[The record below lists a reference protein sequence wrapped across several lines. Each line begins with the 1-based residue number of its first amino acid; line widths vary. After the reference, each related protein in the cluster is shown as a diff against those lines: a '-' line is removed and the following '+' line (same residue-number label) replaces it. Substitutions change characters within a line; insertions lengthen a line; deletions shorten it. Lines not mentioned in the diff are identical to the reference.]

1 MCGFGFSCAL
11 CRAKTRV
18 KKKEPTRERRQ
29 RPVAHTPAR
38 NFLVQTKREGLVAI
52 VEQKLVFS
60 ISGQRFPQ
68 LLQSPLRRRRFRGIE
83 MNQPS
88 RTDLQRHKYINHA
101 KANGHCGEEITSYDC
116 VGMIL
121 HEGGP
126 ALVS

>member
-1 MCGFGFSCAL
+1 MAV
-11 CRAKTRV
+11 V
-18 KKKEPTRERRQ
+18 K
-29 RPVAHTPAR
+29 
-38 NFLVQTKREGLVAI
+38 
-52 VEQKLVFS
+52 QKLVFP

-68 LLQSPLRRRRFRGIE
+68 LLQSPLRRRMFRGIE

-101 KANGHCGEEITSYDC
+101 KANGYYGKEITSYDC

-121 HEGGP
+121 QEGGP

>member
-1 MCGFGFSCAL
+1 M
-11 CRAKTRV
+11 AKSV
-18 KKKEPTRERRQ
+18 VGGAGLYDLYRRDRSYAPATVAVGGNKH
-29 RPVAHTPAR
+29 RPS
-38 NFLVQTKREGLVAI
+38 LVAI

-68 LLQSPLRRRRFRGIE
+68 LLQSPLGRRMFRGIE

-101 KANGHCGEEITSYDC
+101 KANRHYGEEITSYDR
-116 VGMIL
+116 VGVIFQ
-121 HEGGP
+121 EGGP

>member
-1 MCGFGFSCAL
+1 MS
-11 CRAKTRV
+11 V
-18 KKKEPTRERRQ
+18 
-29 RPVAHTPAR
+29 
-38 NFLVQTKREGLVAI
+38 

-68 LLQSPLRRRRFRGIE
+68 LLQSPLRRLIFRGVE

-88 RTDLQRHKYINHA
+88 RTDLQRHKYINDA
-101 KANGHCGEEITSYDC
+101 KAYGHYREEITSYDC
-116 VGMIL
+116 VRMIL